1 MAFAILLIEN
11 VPRLRR
17 LAESRMLSSEGL
29 SRRMDVI
36 QFMDKSKNVAVGKGA
51 GEHLA
56 SQIDE
61 EDEDLVDRSGY
72 KDFVKNNGR
81 KVLSNFFPS
90 VVKVGGRFY
99 PSVEHSFH
107 AGKGYLIN
115 SINSIKEAEKFE
127 VVGEYEFIEGA
138 KLKGKGGKRGGL
150 KMNEK
155 QIKDWD
161 NESVR
166 VMKEAISY
174 KYKNDSLFHK
184 VLKDTGKALL
194 IHAIRGK
201 LETRISKILMDLR
214 DDSMK
219 QAPKKKKSRSRS
231 RSRSKS
237 RSRSRSPRR
246 KFPQDATDKELQE
259 YYEYMTK

>member
-1 MAFAILLIEN
+1 MVNPTLLIEN
-11 VPRLRR
+11 VPRLRH
-17 LAESRMLSSEGL
+17 LAESKMLSSEGL

-56 SQIDE
+56 SHVD
-61 EDEDLVDRSGY
+61 EDEDLIDRAGY

-115 SINSIKEAEKFE
+115 SANSIKEAEKFE
-127 VVGEYEFIEGA
+127 VGGEYEFIEGA

-155 QIKDWD
+155 QIKEWD
-161 NESVR
+161 IESVK

-184 VLKDTGKALL
+184 VLNDTGKALL

-201 LETRISKILMDLR
+201 LEIRICKILMDLR
-214 DDSMK
+214 DEA
-219 QAPKKKKSRSRS
+219 QKKKRSRS
-231 RSRSKS
+231 RSRSKSKSKSRS

-246 KFPQDATDKELQE
+246 KFPQDATEEELQE
-259 YYEYMTK
+259 YYEYMK

>member
-1 MAFAILLIEN
+1 MAFAVLLIEN
-11 VPRLRR
+11 YPRLRH
-17 LAESRMLSSEGL
+17 LAESKMLSSEGL
-29 SRRMDVI
+29 SMHMDVI
-36 QFMDKSKNVAVGKGA
+36 QFMDKSRNVAVGKGA

-56 SQIDE
+56 SHSHKDA
-61 EDEDLVDRSGY
+61 DLVDRSGY
-72 KDFVKNNGR
+72 NDFVKNNGR

-90 VVKVGGRFY
+90 VVKVGGRMY
-99 PSVEHSFH
+99 PSVEHAFH

-115 SINSIKEAEKFE
+115 SANSIKEAEKFE
-127 VVGEYEFIEGA
+127 VGGEYETIEGA

-155 QIKDWD
+155 QVKDWD
-161 NESVR
+161 NESIKI
-166 VMKEAISY
+166 MKEAISY

-184 VLKDTGKALL
+184 VLKETGKALL

-201 LETRISKILMDLR
+201 VETRISKILMDLR
-214 DDSMK
+214 DIR
-219 QAPKKKKSRSRS
+219 SRSRS
-231 RSRSKS
+231 KSRSKS

-259 YYEYMTK
+259 YYEYMTR